1 MELQNFDNLENQVN
15 KLLER
20 HRSVKNERD
29 ELVERVSHLEAEV
42 AELKRANKVLTEETE
57 AAQRNVRDP
66 EKEQRIKSKV
76 DELLSKLED
85 I

>member
-29 ELVERVSHLEAEV
+29 ELVERVNRLEAEV
-42 AELKRANKVLTEETE
+42 VELKRANKVLKEEAE

-66 EKEQRIKSKV
+66 EKEQRIKNKV
-76 DELLSKLED
+76 DELLNKLED

>member
-1 MELQNFDNLENQVN
+1 MELQSIDDLERQVI
-15 KLLER
+15 KLLDR

-29 ELVERVSHLEAEV
+29 ELAERVSRLEAEV
-42 AELKRANKVLTEETE
+42 AELKRANKELKDDTET
-57 AAQRNVRDP
+57 ALKNRRDP

-76 DELLSKLED
+76 DELLSRLED

>member
-1 MELQNFDNLENQVN
+1 MELQNFDNLEQQVN

-20 HRSVKNERD
+20 HRSLKNERD
-29 ELVERVSHLEAEV
+29 ELVERVSRLEAEV
-42 AELKRANKVLTEETE
+42 AELKRANKALTEETE

>member
-1 MELQNFDNLENQVN
+1 MELQSIDDLERQVN

-20 HRSVKNERD
+20 HRSIKNERD
-29 ELVERVSHLEAEV
+29 ELGERVSRLEAEV
-42 AELKRANKVLTEETE
+42 AELKRSNKELKDETE
-57 AAQRNVRDP
+57 AALKNRRDP

-76 DELLSKLED
+76 DELLSRLED